1 MEFIQIEVKRREDL
15 GSSNARR
22 LRRDGWVPANLYG
35 LGRPNLNM
43 ALQIDDV
50 ERFLASDSHLIEL
63 RMADKTRPAIVREV
77 QQDALTD
84 DILHLDFNR
93 VDADQKLEDDVR
105 IEFKGRPKGE
115 QEGGMLSVISE
126 VIRVQCKPL
135 DIPGPITIDISNL
148 ALGENISA
156 GDVPLP
162 ENVELVS
169 ESDETL
175 VTIALPK
182 AAASEDEGEEGEGED
197 ATPAV

>member
-15 GSSNARR
+15 GSSSARR
-22 LRRDGWVPANLYG
+22 MRRDGWVPANLYG

-43 ALQIDDV
+43 ALKVDDV

-63 RMADKTRPAIVREV
+63 RMADKTRPAIIREV

-93 VDADQKLEDDVR
+93 VDAEQKLEDDVR

-115 QEGGMLSVISE
+115 QEGGMLTVISE

-135 DIPGPITIDISNL
+135 DIPGPITIDISGL
-148 ALGENISA
+148 ALGEHISA
-156 GDVPLP
+156 GDISLP
-162 ENVELVS
+162 DNVELVS

-182 AAASEDEGEEGEGED
+182 AAGGDEEGEEGEGEG
-197 ATPAV
+197 AAPTA